1 MSMNRTQHMTRRP
14 VLLWSSHASASVP
27 RCPSRVFLPAVASAT
42 LSLSAAMVWGE
53 KALAQTMFQCSGG
66 SNEQQ
71 VAVTMQGPV
80 TVPLCVSRPAASSQG
95 GARGARDVDP
105 DDDALGGVYIEGPRY
120 GPPRGWR
127 ATYGG
132 FMSFVVSQDENGG
145 NEVYDMVLTLGH
157 ATPAEAAAAAT
168 ALCVEKAL
176 FPEPSSS
183 CHPQILDRAYYLIL
197 QRDTEDGRFELLQFD
212 DPRGFG
218 SDIVRRSADRRE
230 VCSRADAPNY
240 PRPCFRL
247 VAYDRNG
254 IWPR

>member
-1 MSMNRTQHMTRRP
+1 MTSRAIAEKPPEGGWTRLVLRR
-14 VLLWSSHASASVP
+14 VLFALATIAFAAVGWASAKP
-27 RCPSRVFLPAVASAT
+27 ASAQ
-42 LSLSAAMVWGE
+42 SPYPCSNSPYERQVG
-53 KALAQTMFQCSGG
+53 QTTSGG
-66 SNEQQ
+66 
-71 VAVTMQGPV
+71 VV
-80 TVPLCVSRPAASSQG
+80 VPLCVALPQP
-95 GARGARDVDP
+95 DP
-105 DDDALGGVYIEGPRY
+105 DDRSASGGNASAGPDRSALGGIYIEGPRY

-127 ATYGG
+127 PTYGG
-132 FMSFVVSQDENGG
+132 FMSFVVSQDENGD

-157 ATPAEAAAAAT
+157 ATPEEAAAAAT

-176 FPEPSSS
+176 FPEPHSS
-183 CHPQILDRAYYLIL
+183 CHPQILDHAYYLIV
-197 QRDTEDGRFELLQFD
+197 QRDTEDGQFQALQFD

-230 VCSRADAPNY
+230 VCSRADAPDY